1 LLQLDKKFGLAEK
14 RMKGSMVIDGSQGE
28 GGGQVLRTALA
39 LAALLGRPLEIY
51 HIRANRPKPGLRPQ
65 HLATVRALARITS
78 AEVSGDRENSTSLL
92 FRPGPI
98 KGGHYHFRIGTA
110 GSVTLLAAAIL
121 PPLLFAAIPSTVRIE
136 GGTHVP
142 WSPVFH
148 YLDEILLPFLRRMGA
163 VVEAGLEKW
172 GWYPPGGG
180 DFTLR
185 LNPCRTL
192 QPLQLAQRGR
202 LRNLTLKLA
211 LAGLPLH
218 IVDREEA
225 RVRAIMEKNG
235 YDFARVF
242 EPAPSPGQGNVLFLK
257 GEYQESL
264 AGFSALGQK
273 GKPAE
278 QVAEELCRSWLDF
291 EGTDGTVDKYL
302 GDQLLPYLALA
313 GGDSLL
319 VTEEITSHLL
329 TNIAIIERFL
339 PVRFRLDQATRTVA
353 VSGAG
358 FSGPTG
364 EKIADAA
371 HS

>member
-1 LLQLDKKFGLAEK
+1 MKAEL
-14 RMKGSMVIDGSQGE
+14 VIDGRQGE
-28 GGGQVLRTALA
+28 GGGQILRTALA
-39 LAALLGRPLEIY
+39 LAALFQQPLEID
-51 HIRANRPKPGLRPQ
+51 HIRANRPRPGLQPQ

-78 AEVSGDRENSTSLL
+78 GQVSGARENSTSLS
-92 FRPGPI
+92 FRPGPV
-98 KGGHYHFRIGTA
+98 KGGNYHFRIGTA

-121 PPLLFAAIPSTVRIE
+121 PPLLFAATPSTVRIE

-163 VVEAGLEKW
+163 EVEAGLEKW

-180 DFTLR
+180 SCILR
-185 LNPCRTL
+185 IKPCRRL
-192 QPLQLAQRGR
+192 QPLQLTQRGR
-202 LRNLTLKLA
+202 LRQLTLKLG

-225 RVRAIMEKNG
+225 RVRAILEQAG

-242 EPAPSPGQGNVLFLK
+242 EPAPSPGQGNMLFLK
-257 GEYQESL
+257 GEYEEGL
-264 AGFSALGQK
+264 AGISALGQK

-278 QVAEELCRSWLDF
+278 EVAEELCRGWLAF
-291 EGTDGTVDKYL
+291 EQSGGAVDKYL
-302 GDQLLPYLALA
+302 ADQLLLYLALA

-319 VTEEITSHLL
+319 ITEEITSHLR

-339 PVRFRLDQATRTVA
+339 PVHFQLEPASRAVA
-353 VSGAG
+353 VKGMG
-358 FSGPTG
+358 FSGPAS
-364 EKIADAA
+364 EEIPDAA
-371 HS
+371 HP